1 MGDGPLGFPPDVLDC
16 IEFRGTG
23 REEMEFN
30 EIFLAVEPLP
40 DFGRFVIRCVVGDKV
55 DLDSAVVPHQLAEK
69 VDERRCVEHRYEARM
84 PLWLGADPYC
94 AHDLDAL
101 ANRRTEYVNSDS
113 HERPCP
119 DDGSGLLKDS
129 FVLIEHYA
137 SVLFG
142 FFLMAGSSSS
152 RQVCWAFS
160 SAFERFLPG
169 YCTAS
174 RSPCSILPM

>member
-1 MGDGPLGFPPDVLDC
+1 MKSVEPSSQSFLEILQLRKEFVVGDGPLGFPPDVLDC

-84 PLWLGADPYC
+84 PLWLAPRS
-94 AHDLDAL
+94 LL
-101 ANRRTEYVNSDS
+101 
-113 HERPCP
+113 RP
-119 DDGSGLLKDS
+119 
-129 FVLIEHYA
+129 
-137 SVLFG
+137 
-142 FFLMAGSSSS
+142 
-152 RQVCWAFS
+152 
-160 SAFERFLPG
+160 
-169 YCTAS
+169 
-174 RSPCSILPM
+174 